1 VAQALTPARAGAV
14 VALLALVA
22 GTATLNRDLVGVFYD
37 DGLYAGLAWA
47 IAHGHG
53 FAYPNLPGMP
63 AAVHYPPLYPVVL
76 APLFAF
82 LSVPAAAFAGKLL
95 NVLCWA
101 GASGLIAY
109 HAVRTELVGAGTPVW
124 LTAGIVG
131 CAAVAIPSLT
141 VLTVLLSEP
150 LFAVLVVTAIMLA
163 DRPPPTLHPDV
174 AALLAGSAAA
184 LALLVRSIGIAIG
197 FAVLVRVYL
206 DARAHGGSVAL
217 RHGGLAAAPIAA
229 AVVGWGGWVMAHH
242 GDVDPLIAP
251 DYGSYFEVLRG
262 TGIAGLGTSLG
273 DLARP
278 LGVLTLGWVPSRALY
293 LVCGIPA
300 LAVGLCGLVRCAR
313 RSSIGIALIAYLAI
327 LASWPVPPDRFL
339 WAVLP
344 WLALAWGAGAAG
356 LWTRASAWRRGLVG
370 APVLVLAAILVLG
383 YAEYELRGFRGR
395 WWALAGHRIS
405 VTFTGVL
412 PVLDS
417 LPPAAVIA
425 TDQDPLVWLYT
436 RRAAVPFSLYA
447 FQGRA
452 VLEPPPAV
460 HRAYLE
466 RQGVTHIL
474 VADARIQGVTELDRM
489 RRAYPGWLRV
499 VRRWPDDVTLLQVSR
514 DQ

>member
-1 VAQALTPARAGAV
+1 
-14 VALLALVA
+14 
-22 GTATLNRDLVGVFYD
+22 
-37 DGLYAGLAWA
+37 
-47 IAHGHG
+47 
-53 FAYPNLPGMP
+53 MP
-63 AAVHYPPLYPVVL
+63 AAVHYPPLYPWVL
-76 APLFAF
+76 APLFGF

-95 NVLCWA
+95 NVLCFA
-101 GASGLIAY
+101 AASGLIAY
-109 HAVRTELVGAGTPVW
+109 HAARTELVGVRTPTW
-124 LTAGIVG
+124 LAAGIVA
-131 CAAVAIPSLT
+131 CAALAIPCLT
-141 VLTVLLSEP
+141 LLTVLLSEP
-150 LFAVLVVTAIMLA
+150 LFALLVVTAIMLA
-163 DRPPPTLHPDV
+163 DRPPATLHPDV
-174 AALLAGSAAA
+174 AVLLAGSAAA

-206 DARAHGGSVAL
+206 DARVHGRSVAL
-217 RHGGLAAAPIAA
+217 RRVGLAAAPLVAA
-229 AVVGWGGWVMAHH
+229 GVGWGGWVLAHH

-278 LGVLTLGWVPSRALY
+278 LGVLTLGWVPSRTVY

-300 LAVGLCGLVRCAR
+300 IAVGLYGLVRCAR
-313 RSSIGIALIAYLAI
+313 RSSIGIALIAYLAV
-327 LASWPVPPDRFL
+327 LACWPVPPDRFL

-344 WLALAWGAGAAG
+344 WLALAWGAGGAG
-356 LWTRASAWRRGLVG
+356 LWTRARAWGHGLVRV
-370 APVLVLAAILVLG
+370 AVLAFAAILALG
-383 YAEYELRGFRGR
+383 YVPYEVRGFRGR
-395 WWALAGHRIS
+395 WWTLAGHRIS
-405 VTFTGVL
+405 VTFTGIL

-417 LPPAAVIA
+417 LPRAAVIA

-447 FQGRA
+447 FQGRT

-474 VADARIQGVTELDRM
+474 VADARIQGATELERL

-499 VRRWPDDVTLLQVSR
+499 VRRGPDDVTLLQVSR